1 LVTGE
6 NAYPKSHRLLTPR
19 DFKHVFQ
26 RARKRSAGG
35 LVLYVRAND
44 LGHPRLGIAISR
56 KCSPRAVARNRI
68 KRAIREV
75 FRTRKSE
82 LGGWDLVFLG
92 QPGLGGKSAA
102 ELRATV
108 ENLLSQVESCG
119 RS

>member
-1 LVTGE
+1 LVTVE

-19 DFKHVFQ
+19 DFRHVFQ

-35 LVLYVRAND
+35 LALYARAND
-44 LGHPRLGIAISR
+44 LGHPRLGMAISR
-56 KCSPRAVARNRI
+56 KCSPRAVTRNRI

-75 FRTRKSE
+75 FRKRKKA
-82 LGGWDLVFLG
+82 LGGLDLVFLG
-92 QPGLGGKSAA
+92 QPGIGDKTAA

-108 ENLLSQVESCG
+108 EYLLNQVESCG